1 MSNILWMC
9 LELIANIYE
18 SFLCIHFIIC
28 SFDNKCRLMNS
39 RVTHLIGIIGLT
51 AIITALNNITV
62 YEGLLGLI
70 YVVCFF
76 AFSMIFLCGSLLKKI
91 FISILTNAVL
101 ISIASLTANVF
112 LAIFK
117 NNPTKIYTE
126 HTLERFLFMV
136 IGIGMWAY
144 AFTLL
149 IRFTGGKK
157 EALIIK
163 EWILIFSVLIIST
176 LITAAIHMVI
186 LDDRNSN
193 YVNMLMVSEFGLII
207 INILCLYIT
216 SNLNETHKREE
227 NLLLDKKRNEYNHKY
242 AQSIKEQSEQTRRLR
257 HDMKQYIASLS
268 TLINEKK
275 YDAASELL
283 EKQSEN
289 LSRTETVI
297 DVENDFINAIL
308 NTKLTYAKS
317 KNIDVI
323 CSVDR
328 SISSIDDMDL
338 CNLLGNILDN
348 AIEASEM
355 CDLDSRLIEVEI
367 SSVGSRVIILVK
379 NSIPCS
385 VLNDNP
391 DLKSTKPDSE
401 EHGFGIKTIKS
412 IVEKYNGKT
421 DFYEE
426 GLTFIC
432 LAELYKEYV
441 NLT

>member
-9 LELIANIYE
+9 LEVVANISE
-18 SFLCIHFIIC
+18 SFLCIHYIIN
-28 SFDNKCRLMNS
+28 SFDNKCKLVNS
-39 RVTHLIGIIGLT
+39 RVAHVIGVIVLA
-51 AIITALNNITV
+51 AIITILNHVTL
-62 YEGLLGLI
+62 YEGLWGLF
-70 YVVCFF
+70 YVAFYIS
-76 AFSMIFLCGSLLKKI
+76 FSMLFLYGSFLKKI
-91 FISILTNAVL
+91 FIAIITNTVM
-101 ISIASLTANVF
+101 ISTAALASNVF
-112 LAIFK
+112 FAIFK
-117 NNPTKIYTE
+117 DDTVRIYTE
-126 HTLERFLFMV
+126 HTVERFLFMV
-136 IGIGMWAY
+136 TGIALFAY
-144 AFTLL
+144 ALAL
-149 IRFTGGKK
+149 MGRFTCGKK
-157 EALIIK
+157 EALRTK
-163 EWILIFSVLIIST
+163 EWILILSVLIIST
-176 LITAAIHMVI
+176 LIIAAIQIII
-186 LDDRNSN
+186 LNDKNN
-193 YVNMLMVSEFGLII
+193 AYINWLIISEIGLII

-227 NLLLDKKRNEYNHKY
+227 NLLLEKKRNEYNHRY
-242 AQSIKEQSEQTRRLR
+242 AQSIREQYEQTRRLR
-257 HDMKQYIASLS
+257 HDMKQYVASLS
-268 TLINEKK
+268 ALINEKK
-275 YDAASELL
+275 YDAAAELL
-283 EKQSEN
+283 DKQTLN
-289 LSRTETVI
+289 LSKAETVI

-308 NTKLTYAKS
+308 NSKLTYAKS

-328 SISSIDDMDL
+328 NISSIDDMDL

-348 AIEASEM
+348 AITASEM

-391 DLKSTKPDSE
+391 NLKSTKSDPE
-401 EHGFGIKTIKS
+401 EHGFGVKTIKS

-432 LAELYKEYV
+432 LAELYKEHV